1 MTKQTPLTDIRLCE
15 IHSHYMEQ
23 VLELETLRYWEIY
36 IYAQYSH
43 VNPDIFIPSQI
54 IRINKASI

>member
-23 VLELETLRYWEIY
+23 VLELETTRSWEIY
-36 IYAQYSH
+36 IYAQ
-43 VNPDIFIPSQI
+43 
-54 IRINKASI
+54 